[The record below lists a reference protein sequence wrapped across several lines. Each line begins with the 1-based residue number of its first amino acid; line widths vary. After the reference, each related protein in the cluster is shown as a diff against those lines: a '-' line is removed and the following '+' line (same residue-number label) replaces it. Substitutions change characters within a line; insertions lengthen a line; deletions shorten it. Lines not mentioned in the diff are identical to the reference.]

1 MTWDTNDSNS
11 LEKIYVLPCTA
22 KWWKPRASEYAA
34 IPPLKV
40 NQYVR
45 APKLHT
51 DRFLTTVHMT
61 FFLTRN
67 KQIHFSLWQKIF
79 FEEQKNYC
87 KPEIF
92 KNSKVSSLEGCLKS
106 NHWLYF
112 PHEFPFV
119 TTKESIVG
127 LLNVFLWNSY
137 PITRGLMGWQKGIQN
152 ARGWKATWMQ
162 ISVERPNT
170 PSLAGDVITYLEM
183 GMARTVKWT
192 QLFPFVV
199 VNLVLV
205 IAFRLILLVGNSFAT
220 KGKGTFLFFST
231 ARYTYC

>member
-1 MTWDTNDSNS
+1 MTKT
-11 LEKIYVLPCTA
+11 
-22 KWWKPRASEYAA
+22 
-34 IPPLKV
+34 
-40 NQYVR
+40 
-45 APKLHT
+45 
-51 DRFLTTVHMT
+51 
-61 FFLTRN
+61 
-67 KQIHFSLWQKIF
+67 F

-87 KPEIF
+87 KPEKF
-92 KNSKVSSLEGCLKS
+92 KNSKVSPLEGCLKS
-106 NHWLYF
+106 NHWLHF

-162 ISVERPNT
+162 IPVESP
-170 PSLAGDVITYLEM
+170 ITYLEM
-183 GMARTVKWT
+183 DMARTVKWT

-199 VNLVLV
+199 FVVVNVVLV
-205 IAFRLILLVGNSFAT
+205 IAFRLILLVGNGFAT
-220 KGKGTFLFFST
+220 KGKGTFLAFSA